1 MKNIFLIG
9 MLLCFGHISCGGN
22 NAEEGNNETSVNDS
36 LPLNFEDMQAFSFVN
51 YGLDMQVMLP
61 QVQSATGNSIE
72 PKVAHDE
79 GDYLW
84 FLTIG
89 PRFNLIIEDY
99 GKEQNKVAA
108 EKKRLQE
115 LQDIFEIEFLIEDTD
130 VIMYKRTLHE
140 GKGGSTTYH
149 CYGETTIDG
158 YTYVLRSDQ
167 DGTYKLIVEDMV
179 RTIKSAAPVNID
191 A

>member
-1 MKNIFLIG
+1 MKNVFLIG
-9 MLLCFGHISCGGN
+9 LIVGVGLMSCGGN
-22 NAEEGNNETSVNDS
+22 SGNDDGALQTNDT
-36 LPLNFEDMQAFSFVN
+36 LPLNFEDMQALSLVN
-51 YGLDMQVMLP
+51 YGIDMQVMLP

-72 PKVAHDE
+72 PKVEHDE

-84 FLTIG
+84 YLSIG

-99 GKEQNKVAA
+99 GRETKKVAA
-108 EKKRLQE
+108 EKKRLKD
-115 LQDIFEIEFLIEDTD
+115 LTGIFDIEYLLEEPN

-140 GKGGSTTYH
+140 GKGGSPSYH
-149 CYGETTIDG
+149 CYGETVIDV
-158 YTYVLRSDQ
+158 YTYVLRSDE